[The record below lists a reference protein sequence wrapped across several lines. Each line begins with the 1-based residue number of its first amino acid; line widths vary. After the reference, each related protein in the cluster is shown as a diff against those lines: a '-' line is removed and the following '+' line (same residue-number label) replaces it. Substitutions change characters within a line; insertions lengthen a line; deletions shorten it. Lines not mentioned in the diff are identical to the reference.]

1 MRAVLRV
8 SVILAAAGL
17 AAWPSLALAQDTNQV
32 TATTNAPA
40 AATNSVGPRDLQNFN
55 LQGTVTRPADQ
66 PARTAPPAT
75 ARQPRAE
82 TAPATART
90 QETAAPARATQRPAT
105 RPTAEMEAP
114 PRAAGPR
121 QTPPTSSITVPLPNL
136 ADNGSSS
143 NGAVRPNPSLTPSP
157 ELTAPAQP
165 ARKLP
170 LWPWLLAAAALGAAG
185 AFLFLRNRSRHAF
198 VAGPEIDSFVAP
210 EAAPTPTAAPPR
222 PASPPPIA
230 GLVSTRLRPWI
241 EVGFQP
247 LQCTVDD
254 DKVTVDFELELFN
267 SGSGPARAVLA
278 EASLFNAGS
287 DQDQVIG
294 AFFANPVGAG
304 ERIVAIQPLKRVT
317 VRHQLVVERSQV
329 REYALAGHTVFV
341 PVIAF
346 NALYRWG
353 GGAGQTSVAYLL
365 GRDTKSDKLGPF
377 RLDLGAR
384 SFRAI
389 SGRPLPLGVRT

>member
-1 MRAVLRV
+1 MRAVLRA
-8 SVILAAAGL
+8 SVILATAGL

-40 AATNSVGPRDLQNFN
+40 PATNSIGPRDLQNFN

-66 PARTAPPAT
+66 PARTAPAAT
-75 ARQPRAE
+75 APRPRAE
-82 TAPATART
+82 IART
-90 QETAAPARATQRPAT
+90 QETPTPTRATQRPAT
-105 RPTAEMEAP
+105 RPTAETQAP
-114 PRAAGPR
+114 PRAAGPG
-121 QTPPTSSITVPLPNL
+121 QTPSASRVTVPLPTR
-136 ADNGSSS
+136 ADNGSTS
-143 NGAVRPNPSLTPSP
+143 NGTVRPDPGFTPTPDLTV
-157 ELTAPAQP
+157 PAQP
-165 ARKLP
+165 QPKLP

-185 AFLFLRNRSRHAF
+185 AFLFLRNRSRQAF
-198 VAGPEIDSFVAP
+198 AGGPEIDSYVAP
-210 EAAPTPTAAPPR
+210 EPAPTPPQPAPTPPQ

-329 REYALAGHTVFV
+329 RAYALAGHTVFV
-341 PVIAF
+341 PVLAF